1 MTIEKYT
8 LVFASWI
15 VALFMIAHEDVS
27 IFCLRGLQQHH
38 KRKIYDANGN
48 LIDSDNSF
56 DYLSIIHPQKCACVD
71 VMFENSVNFDYVEN
85 YGNTQETDE
94 RKSFSFDFQAFGEP
108 G

>member
-1 MTIEKYT
+1 
-8 LVFASWI
+8 
-15 VALFMIAHEDVS
+15 MIAHEDVS

-38 KRKIYDANGN
+38 KRKKFFKGVDLYYANGN

-56 DYLSIIHPQKCACVD
+56 DYLSIIHPQKSACVD

>member
-1 MTIEKYT
+1 
-8 LVFASWI
+8 
-15 VALFMIAHEDVS
+15 MIAHEDVS

-94 RKSFSFDFQAFGEP
+94 RKSFSFDFQAFGDPE
-108 G
+108 

>member
-1 MTIEKYT
+1 M
-8 LVFASWI
+8 FASWI

-56 DYLSIIHPQKCACVD
+56 DYLSIIHPQKSACVD
-71 VMFENSVNFDYVEN
+71 VMFANFDYLET
-85 YGNTQETDE
+85 YGNYQETDE
-94 RKSFSFDFQAFGEP
+94 KKAFSFDFQAFGEP